1 LGPTLSSSAAIGFR
15 KGDAVVPMFSPFGGN
30 PLAKNLSR
38 KAFRF
43 GIFGNQIRGGEAL
56 VRQWKLA
63 GI

>member
-1 LGPTLSSSAAIGFR
+1 
-15 KGDAVVPMFSPFGGN
+15 MFSPFGGN